1 MGAVL
6 QPAGHADVTRQNNGP
21 RVLVVDDDTK
31 LAGILMRALE
41 RAGYEC
47 IDAQSGD
54 QALWAVMS
62 GQPDAL
68 VLDVMIPHPSGVE
81 VCRYLRG
88 QGWQGGIVMISAR
101 SNPDDRATATRAGA
115 DVFLAKPFGLTEL
128 VAAVQALVG
137 TAPD

>member
-1 MGAVL
+1 VT
-6 QPAGHADVTRQNNGP
+6 QPVRQAYASRPHNTP

-31 LAGILMRALE
+31 LAGILVRALE

-88 QGWQGGIVMISAR
+88 QGWKGGIVMISAR
-101 SNPDDRATATRAGA
+101 SNPDDRATASRAGA

-128 VAAVQALVG
+128 VAAVQSLVG
-137 TAPD
+137 GAND

>member
-1 MGAVL
+1 VA
-6 QPAGHADVTRQNNGP
+6 QPVPQAEPTRFHNTP
-21 RVLVVDDDTK
+21 RVLVVDDDAK
-31 LAGILMRALE
+31 LAGILVRALE

-62 GQPDAL
+62 GRPHAI

-88 QGWQGGIVMISAR
+88 QGWGGGIVMISAR
-101 SNPDDRATATRAGA
+101 SNPDDRAAATRAGA

-128 VAAVQALVG
+128 VAAVQSLVG
-137 TAPD
+137 SPID